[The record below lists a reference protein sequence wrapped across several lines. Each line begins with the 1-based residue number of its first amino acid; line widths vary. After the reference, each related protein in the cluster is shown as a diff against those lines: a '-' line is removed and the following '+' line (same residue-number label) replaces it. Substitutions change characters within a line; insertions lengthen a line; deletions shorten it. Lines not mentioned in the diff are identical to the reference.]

1 MKKGVLIS
9 DYFSRVLTVTNNLKK
24 NGEKLDEVRI
34 MEKILRSLDSKF
46 EHIVAVIEETKDLE
60 TMTMEQVLG
69 SLQSYEEKRRRR
81 RNKIVWSKFS
91 K

>member
-9 DYFSRVLTVTNNLKK
+9 YYFSRVLTVTNNLKK